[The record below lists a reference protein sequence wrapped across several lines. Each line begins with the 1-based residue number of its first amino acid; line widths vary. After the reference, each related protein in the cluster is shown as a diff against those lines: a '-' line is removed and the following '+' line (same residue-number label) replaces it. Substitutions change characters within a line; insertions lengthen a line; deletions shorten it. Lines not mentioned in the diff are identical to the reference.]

1 MSTAYIFYGKSGSGK
16 GTQAQLLKA
25 QLESVGK
32 KVIYIETGK
41 LFRNFS
47 ADHNDFMGDHV
58 RSVIDSGKLM
68 PAFFPVYL
76 WSKELIEQYTG
87 TEDIIMDGVARRI
100 EEAPMIDSALNFL
113 NIDKRFVFTIDVTD
127 QWVFD
132 HLGARSDRADDTEE
146 GMKKRLSWFTTEVVP
161 VINYF
166 KNSEKYI
173 SLMIDGNQT
182 IEEVKD
188 DIQDYLT
195 S

>member
-87 TEDIIMDGVARRI
+87 TEDIIMDGVARRV
-100 EEAPMIDSALNFL
+100 EEAPMIDSALEFL
-113 NIDKRFVFTIDVTD
+113 GVEKRSVITIDVTD
-127 QWVFD
+127 EWVFS
-132 HLGARSDRADDTEE
+132 HMGARTDRADDTDE
-146 GMKKRLSWFTTEVVP
+146 GMKKRLAWFTTEVVP

-166 KNSEKYI
+166 KNNTKYTSI
-173 SLMIDGNQT
+173 TINGDQT
-182 IEEVKD
+182 IEQVAAE
-188 DIQDYLT
+188 IQAKIG
-195 S
+195 